1 MTEMTE
7 ANVSLQALSAL
18 ELCSEAFEDL
28 ESDDVGTRVGAVVA
42 LAGLVECSYGDEAEA
57 VGAYVRESGGL
68 EQLLECL
75 GAAATVKT
83 HAQRCVVRWAAQ
95 QLDATLPLGVHP
107 LCGRNGLG
115 VLSTHVSPETA
126 QRRCHT
132 AAIYAVAHH
141 PATTT

>member
-18 ELCSEAFEDL
+18 ELCSGAFEDL

-68 EQLLECL
+68 EQLIECL
-75 GAAATVKT
+75 GAE
-83 HAQRCVVRWAAQ
+83 
-95 QLDATLPLGVHP
+95 PLWKELKKRTGR
-107 LCGRNGLG
+107 LCGSLC
-115 VLSTHVSPETA
+115 S
-126 QRRCHT
+126 
-132 AAIYAVAHH
+132 AAAVGCA
-141 PATTT
+141 PSWAGMA